1 MTPLDA
7 INDLKQRMCA
17 SIIGQEHVAVYQE
30 EPAVEDVI
38 NRGQLEYGKR
48 IETITYVPARAGEYQ
63 LPDIGVSWWDIGS
76 KQLRTENLPGI
87 SIAVTAAARAAAGA
101 PAEMVAGW
109 KWLLAAIALLTA
121 LYYAARRWLLP
132 RWRKLRAAREDGE
145 SAWFRRFVKRARR
158 GSAAETMAALIQWL
172 DRLRLQ
178 QRPASLRH
186 FMRGSGPIATR
197 GNGAPCG
204 D

>member
-1 MTPLDA
+1 
-7 INDLKQRMCA
+7 MCA

-87 SIAVTAAARAAAGA
+87 SIAVTALAAAA
-101 PAEMVAGW
+101 MAE
-109 KWLLAAIALLTA
+109 IARCQ
-121 LYYAARRWLLP
+121 RRRRVCLLP
-132 RWRKLRAAREDGE
+132 AFCEESPPWQRRRDHGGADTVARQAA
-145 SAWFRRFVKRARR
+145 
-158 GSAAETMAALIQWL
+158 SAAAPRQPAALHARQRA
-172 DRLRLQ
+172 DRDARQRRALRRLN
-178 QRPASLRH
+178 P
-186 FMRGSGPIATR
+186 
-197 GNGAPCG
+197 
-204 D
+204 